1 MDGCIISITP
11 LLNVLIAAALVQRA
25 VAAAQ
30 VAVVS
35 AYVEAA
41 TNVTVLPVVG
51 REAWPSDRRR
61 PRRPTYGGTRS
72 QSLHMHASQYDY
84 RN

>member
-61 PRRPTYGGTRS
+61 PRRPTAAPGAT
-72 QSLHMHASQYDY
+72 HACITV
-84 RN
+84 